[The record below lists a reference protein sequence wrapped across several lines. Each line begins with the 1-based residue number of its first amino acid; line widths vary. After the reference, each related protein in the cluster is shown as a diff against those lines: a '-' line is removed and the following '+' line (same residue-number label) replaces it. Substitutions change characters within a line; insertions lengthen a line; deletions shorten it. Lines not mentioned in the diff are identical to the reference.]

1 MPMRKMM
8 SIVFLLLVLLIS
20 LGVSVYMNS
29 VSSLKEGLDDDSTE
43 AEVPPVTEGEV
54 PPVTEGE
61 VPPVTEGEVPPVT
74 EGEVPPETE
83 GEVPPVTDESK
94 PAATGEESTFD
105 VSPMEG
111 SCTET
116 MTNYN

>member
-43 AEVPPVTEGEV
+43 AEGDAPTEAEGEV
-54 PPVTEGE
+54 PPV
-61 VPPVTEGEVPPVT
+61 
-74 EGEVPPETE
+74 TE

>member
-29 VSSLKEGLDDDSTE
+29 ASSLKEGLDDDSTE
-43 AEVPPVTEGEV
+43 TEGDAPTETEGEV

-74 EGEVPPETE
+74 EGEVPP
-83 GEVPPVTDESK
+83 VTDDSM

>member
-43 AEVPPVTEGEV
+43 AEGDAPTEAEGEV

-61 VPPVTEGEVPPVT
+61 VPPV
-74 EGEVPPETE
+74 TE